1 VKATPTEGER
11 VKWGRVEIRIRG
23 HLEPRWSNWLDGL
36 TITREDHGTT
46 LLEGPVADQAALFGI
61 IARLRDM
68 ALPLIS
74 VLHVDPPGPSSPTH
88 PATNELRSQ
97 P

>member
-1 VKATPTEGER
+1 MKATPTDGGQ
-11 VKWGRVEIRIRG
+11 VNLGRVEIRIRG

-46 LLEGPVADQAALFGI
+46 LLEGPVVDQAALFGI

-74 VLHVDPPGPSSPTH
+74 ILHVDPPVPSSPTH
-88 PATNELRSQ
+88 ELRSQ